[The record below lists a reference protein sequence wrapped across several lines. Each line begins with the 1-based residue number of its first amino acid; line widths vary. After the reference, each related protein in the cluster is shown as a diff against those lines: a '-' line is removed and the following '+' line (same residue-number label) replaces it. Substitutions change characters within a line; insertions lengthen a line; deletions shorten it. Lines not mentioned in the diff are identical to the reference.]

1 MSLKKLRTQCAEL
14 KREDAEIYETA
25 SSIPQ
30 CEGTGIFDDVV
41 RINQGR
47 FISHTTHFIC
57 AKCGG
62 DTPLTNRELLPL
74 KTELVADKLVR
85 IYFPCPKCDETYDI
99 GLSVLS

>member
-1 MSLKKLRTQCAEL
+1 MNTDKSLLEAQSQPSCLSAVMP
-14 KREDAEIYETA
+14 
-25 SSIPQ
+25 S
-30 CEGTGIFDDVV
+30 FDDVV

-47 FISHTTHFIC
+47 FISQTTHFIC

>member
-1 MSLKKLRTQCAEL
+1 MNTDKSLLEAQSQPSCLGAVMP
-14 KREDAEIYETA
+14 
-25 SSIPQ
+25 S
-30 CEGTGIFDDVV
+30 FDDVV

-47 FISHTTHFIC
+47 FISQTTHFIC

-62 DTPLTNRELLPL
+62 NTPLTNRELLPL

>member
-1 MSLKKLRTQCAEL
+1 MEQETKNTE
-14 KREDAEIYETA
+14 ETA
-25 SSIPQ
+25 NSDLGAVMPS
-30 CEGTGIFDDVV
+30 FDDVV

-47 FISHTTHFIC
+47 FISQTTHFIC

-62 DTPLTNRELLPL
+62 DTPLSNRELLPL

-99 GLSVLS
+99 GLSILS

>member
-1 MSLKKLRTQCAEL
+1 MKN
-14 KREDAEIYETA
+14 ET
-25 SSIPQ
+25 SNKN
-30 CEGTGIFDDVV
+30 ETGNLQQGAVMPSFDDVV

-47 FISHTTHFIC
+47 FISQTTHFIC

-99 GLSVLS
+99 GLSVLA

>member
-1 MSLKKLRTQCAEL
+1 MDTEKTSLENQNQPSCLGAVMP
-14 KREDAEIYETA
+14 
-25 SSIPQ
+25 S
-30 CEGTGIFDDVV
+30 FDDVV

-47 FISHTTHFIC
+47 FISQTTHFIC

>member
-1 MSLKKLRTQCAEL
+1 MNLEEQNLNEAE
-14 KREDAEIYETA
+14 
-25 SSIPQ
+25 SPQ
-30 CEGTGIFDDVV
+30 LNIGAVMPSFDDAI

-47 FISHTTHFIC
+47 FISQTTHFIC

-62 DTPLTNRELLPL
+62 DTPLSNRELLPL

-99 GLSVLS
+99 GLSVMS

>member
-1 MSLKKLRTQCAEL
+1 MKLENESQSEPLKQQLNIGAVMP
-14 KREDAEIYETA
+14 
-25 SSIPQ
+25 S
-30 CEGTGIFDDVV
+30 FDDVV
-41 RINQGR
+41 KINQGR
-47 FISHTTHFIC
+47 FISQTTHFIC

>member
-1 MSLKKLRTQCAEL
+1 MSEEQNINKQQSPAFLQGAVMP
-14 KREDAEIYETA
+14 
-25 SSIPQ
+25 S
-30 CEGTGIFDDVV
+30 FDDVV

-47 FISHTTHFIC
+47 FISQTTHFIC

-62 DTPLTNRELLPL
+62 DTPLSNRELLPL
-74 KTELVADKLVR
+74 KTELVADKLVK

>member
-1 MSLKKLRTQCAEL
+1 MKIEAENL
-14 KREDAEIYETA
+14 NE
-25 SSIPQ
+25 PQ
-30 CEGTGIFDDVV
+30 KPQLNIGAVMPSFDDVV

-47 FISHTTHFIC
+47 FISQTTHFIC

-62 DTPLTNRELLPL
+62 DTPLSNRELLPL
-74 KTELVADKLVR
+74 KTELVVDKLVR

>member
-1 MSLKKLRTQCAEL
+1 MKIEEQNSNEAESQQL
-14 KREDAEIYETA
+14 NIGAVMP
-25 SSIPQ
+25 S
-30 CEGTGIFDDVV
+30 FDDVV

-47 FISHTTHFIC
+47 FVSQTTHFIC

-62 DTPLTNRELLPL
+62 DTPLSNRELLPI
-74 KTELVADKLVR
+74 KTELVVDKLVR

>member
-1 MSLKKLRTQCAEL
+1 MDERDHKAMNEEL
-14 KREDAEIYETA
+14 NEPSCLGAVMP
-25 SSIPQ
+25 S
-30 CEGTGIFDDVV
+30 FDDIV

-47 FISHTTHFIC
+47 FISQTTHFIC

-62 DTPLTNRELLPL
+62 DTPLSNRELLPL

>member
-1 MSLKKLRTQCAEL
+1 MNEERNINE
-14 KREDAEIYETA
+14 
-25 SSIPQ
+25 PQ
-30 CEGTGIFDDVV
+30 GPAFLQGAVMPSFDDVV
-41 RINQGR
+41 RINHGR
-47 FISHTTHFIC
+47 FISQTTHFIC

>member
-1 MSLKKLRTQCAEL
+1 MNEEQNINEPLKPAFLQGAVMP
-14 KREDAEIYETA
+14 
-25 SSIPQ
+25 S
-30 CEGTGIFDDVV
+30 FDDVV

-47 FISHTTHFIC
+47 FISQTTHFIC

-62 DTPLTNRELLPL
+62 DTPLSNRELLPL

>member
-1 MSLKKLRTQCAEL
+1 MKEAEKLNNSETQAL
-14 KREDAEIYETA
+14 NMPVIMF
-25 SSIPQ
+25 S
-30 CEGTGIFDDVV
+30 FDDVV

-47 FISHTTHFIC
+47 FISQTTHFIC

-85 IYFPCPKCDETYDI
+85 IYFPCPKCEETYDI